1 MQRRYA
7 TGVSSVAIAWMHRL
21 PHGETRY
28 GLAVRC
34 GLAGRWEIV
43 AWVGGAATAPYRW
56 RGGLRGEK
64 PGFWV
69 EHTGWAEAK
78 KPGFWACTKTLRRF
92 ELVDDGA
99 IGGRWNG
106 FAFGLGSL

>member
-64 PGFWV
+64 PGFW
-69 EHTGWAEAK
+69 
-78 KPGFWACTKTLRRF
+78 ACTKTLRRF